1 MSQYIKFENVHKS
14 FKNEQILKD
23 VNFQLEEGKIYGF
36 IGRNGSGKTV
46 IFKLLTGLLRPTEGA
61 IFLDGRNM
69 TKEKGFPKSVGVLI
83 ETPGFIPHYSGIKN
97 LQILNGISKER
108 ADKETIRE
116 SMTLVGLDPDNKKP
130 VRTYSLGMRQKL
142 GIAQAIMHKPKLLIL
157 DEPMNGLDE
166 QSVVRMRAFLD
177 KLRKEEQTTIIL
189 ASHNK
194 EDIELLCDGLYAVRE
209 NTVIKLDEVKV

>member
-23 VNFQLEEGKIYGF
+23 VNFELEEGKIYGF